1 MSYYRTRMP
10 TLIAISLVVFSSFR
24 ASAGEPLIV
33 KAPPE
38 WSIEFDEMP
47 VYKIKKD
54 GNSASMLLL
63 SRAVNLKAQKAVKD
77 PRQFTA
83 ESIEMTA
90 KSISE
95 KFKND
100 PSMKGIDQTYSIET
114 VEGDIFKGSM
124 ARFKGPMG
132 VQIYLAV
139 TDGKET
145 WSGSFMGPESDWKDV
160 LTILLTLK
168 PHEG

>member
-1 MSYYRTRMP
+1 MTYYRKNIP
-10 TLIAISLVVFSSFR
+10 ALIAVSLVMFFSLR
-24 ASAGEPLIV
+24 ATAGEPLTV

-38 WSIEFDEMP
+38 WSIEFNEMP
-47 VYKIKKD
+47 VYTIKKD
-54 GNSASMLLL
+54 GSAASMMLL
-63 SRAVNLKAQKAVKD
+63 SRAVNEKAQKAVKD

-95 KFKND
+95 RFKND
-100 PSMKGIDQTYSIET
+100 PSMKGIDQTYTIET

-132 VQIYLAV
+132 DQIYYMV

-145 WSGSFMGPESDWKDV
+145 WQGSFMGPESGWKDV
-160 LTILLTLK
+160 LKILLTLK